1 MMKTSKLKTCLA
13 LSLLILTACGYHLM
27 GGTLSSLPSHIQ
39 TIAVPM
45 FKNTSGEPNLEK
57 HVTQAVVQKFQS
69 IGKPRLVAEGQAD
82 AVLLGTVTRYTPSFA
97 LSFTAGTT
105 GGQNVQ
111 EFRMEIVGDIV
122 IKETATGKIIWQK
135 KGLYSKREY
144 TLAGQL
150 SDTKVREM
158 EHKKLTAFEFA
169 RDLTSVLEGF

>member
-1 MMKTSKLKTCLA
+1 MSISKAKSYLVLGL
-13 LSLLILTACGYHLM
+13 LSLTACGYHLM
-27 GGTLSSLPSHIQ
+27 GSSLSSLPPRIQ

-57 HVTQAVVQKFQS
+57 PVTEAVIQKFQS
-69 IGKPRLVAEGQAD
+69 IGKPRLVEGGQAD
-82 AVLLGTVTRYTPSFA
+82 AVLLGTITRYTPSFA
-97 LSFTAGTT
+97 LSFTS
-105 GGQNVQ
+105 GQNVQ

-150 SDTKVREM
+150 ADTKVREL

>member
-1 MMKTSKLKTCLA
+1 MGISKAKTYLA
-13 LSLLILTACGYHLM
+13 LGLLFLTACGYHLM
-27 GGTLSSLPSHIQ
+27 GSSLSSLPPHIQ

-57 HVTQAVVQKFQS
+57 HVTQAVIQKFQS
-69 IGKPRLVAEGQAD
+69 IGKPRLVAEDQAD

-97 LSFTAGTT
+97 LSFTAGNT
-105 GGQNVQ
+105 GQNVQ
-111 EFRMEIVGDIV
+111 EFRMEIVGDIL
-122 IKETATGKIIWQK
+122 IKETASGKILWQK

-150 SDTKVREM
+150 ADTKVREL

-169 RDLTSVLEGF
+169 RDLTIVLEGF